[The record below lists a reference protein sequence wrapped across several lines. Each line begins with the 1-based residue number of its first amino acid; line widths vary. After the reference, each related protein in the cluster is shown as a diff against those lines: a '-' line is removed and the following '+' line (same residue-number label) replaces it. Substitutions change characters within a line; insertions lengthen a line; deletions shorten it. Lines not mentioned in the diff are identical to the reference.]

1 MAATSLFLGGCHRS
15 IRDLGKKAFNR
26 KGRKERKRKE
36 RKENKQLSI
45 MGIHQEQNREARL
58 PTNYNPFS
66 L

>member
-1 MAATSLFLGGCHRS
+1 LGQGS
-15 IRDLGKKAFNR
+15 FVQKAFNR
-26 KGRKERKRKE
+26 KGRKGRKRKERKRKE